1 MKKIFLL
8 SLMVMLITSAC
19 TPNFSKEEEIVQQTD
34 DKNEKAVIPK
44 YSISDEYYR
53 TILPYKPGVAR
64 GLVAANMNNRL
75 DIQEFETGL
84 MRLAQDD
91 FSPDKYVFQEGQ
103 YLDKETIRSWLSRK
117 KTDAQFKELKDK
129 TKENDRDS
137 LKNEGLNPADTG
149 DGDLKARNERSPMYL
164 AHITEQNYL
173 VQDGDDKVALG
184 GVVIGLAMNSVHYYT
199 QEDGYAREVKLDDK
213 EIEERGKEIA
223 NTIVDRMRKK
233 KGLEQVPITVAI
245 FKQNPKSSLTPGNF
259 ISVGQA
265 GKGRNS
271 VNSWDKVDEKYYLFP
286 SSAADKD
293 YRDDAMKFNEF
304 KAQIE
309 DYFPNFTSVVGKG
322 HYIDG
327 QMQRMSIEIP
337 IQFYGK
343 GEIVGFTQYVAGL
356 MLDHFPDYMETS
368 ISITSV
374 NGPEALIIR
383 KPDQETP
390 TVHIYEN

>member
-19 TPNFSKEEEIVQQTD
+19 APNFSDEEEIVQQTE

-53 TILPYKPGVAR
+53 TILPFKPGVAR

-75 DIQEFETGL
+75 DVQEFETGL
-84 MRLAQDD
+84 MRLAQED

-103 YLDKETIRSWLSRK
+103 YLEKETIRSWLSRK
-117 KTDAQFKELKDK
+117 LTDQQFNELKEKTDKKE
-129 TKENDRDS
+129 RDS
-137 LKNEGLNPADTG
+137 LKNDGLNPADTEQ
-149 DGDLKARNERSPMYL
+149 GDLKTRNEKSPIYL
-164 AHITEQNYL
+164 AHITEQDYL
-173 VQDGDDKVALG
+173 IQDGDEKVVLG

-199 QEDGYAREVKLDDK
+199 QEDGYAREVKLEDAK
-213 EIEERGKEIA
+213 IEEQGKQMA
-223 NTIVDRMRKK
+223 NMIVERMRKK
-233 KGLEQVPITVAI
+233 KGLENVPITVAL

-259 ISVGQA
+259 IAVGNA
-265 GKGRNS
+265 GKGKTS
-271 VNSWDKVDEKYYLFP
+271 VGGWSKVDEQYYLFP
-286 SSAADKD
+286 SADAEKD
-293 YRDDAMKFNEF
+293 HRDDAMKFNEF

-322 HYIDG
+322 HYKDG
-327 QMQRMSIEIP
+327 QLQRISIDIP

-356 MLDHFPDYMETS
+356 MLDHFPKYMETT
-368 ISITSV
+368 ISINSV
-374 NGPEALIIR
+374 SGPEAIIVR
-383 KPDQETP
+383 KADQEQP
-390 TVHIYEN
+390 FVHIYEK